1 MVTPEAKRNAVR
13 HLHEHFGRS
22 FRKLC
27 ILVGLSRTSWH
38 YQPKPDTNEP
48 IRKRLKEMAD
58 ERKRWGYRRLH
69 YLLRRE
75 GFQINHKRTERLYRE
90 ENLMLRVKRRKKTA
104 ADTRVAPP
112 KPERRNQCWAMD
124 FMSDNLYNG
133 RRFRVLNVL
142 DSYSRD
148 YVGFEV
154 DTSINGNRVC
164 GVLERIAWFKGMPE
178 MITVDN
184 GPEFIGKALDAWA
197 HRHGVKLV
205 FNRPGKPVDNTYIE
219 SFNGRLRDECLN
231 VNWFLSLDH
240 AREVIGQWQEDYNS
254 IRPHSSLGRLTPEEF
269 LVQQTDF
276 CQEEVVL

>member
-1 MVTPEAKRNAVR
+1 VVTPEAKRNAVK
-13 HLHEHFGRS
+13 HLHDTFGQS
-22 FRKLC
+22 LRKLC
-27 ILVGLSRTSWH
+27 ILIGLNRSSW
-38 YQPKPDTNEP
+38 YYEPQPDSNEP
-48 IRKRLKEMAD
+48 IRKRLRELAD

-90 ENLMLRVKRRKKTA
+90 ENLMLRVRRRRKMA
-104 ADTRVAPP
+104 SESRVAPP
-112 KPERRNQCWAMD
+112 PPERKNHCWAMD

-148 YVGFEV
+148 YLGFEV
-154 DTSINGNRVC
+154 DTSINGKRVC
-164 GVLERIAWFKGMPE
+164 SVLERIAWFKGLPE
-178 MITVDN
+178 LITVDN
-184 GPEFIGKALDAWA
+184 GPEFIGKALEAWA

-231 VNWFLSLDH
+231 VNWFMSLGH
-240 AREVIGQWQEDYNS
+240 AREVIAEWQEDYNS
-254 IRPHSSLGRLTPEEF
+254 VRPHSSLGTRTPEEF
-269 LVQQTDF
+269 LVQQTEF
-276 CQEEVVL
+276 CQKEVVY

>member
-1 MVTPEAKRNAVR
+1 VVTPEAKRKAVK
-13 HLHEHFGRS
+13 HLHESFGQS
-22 FRKLC
+22 LRKLSV
-27 ILVGLSRTSWH
+27 LLGLSRSSWH
-38 YQPKPDTNEP
+38 YKPKPDGNEP
-48 IRKRLKEMAD
+48 IHKRLRELAD

-75 GFQINHKRTERLYRE
+75 GFAINHKRTERLYLE
-90 ENLMLRVKRRKKTA
+90 ENLMLRVKRRRKMA
-104 ADTRVAPP
+104 ADSRVAPP
-112 KPERRNQCWAMD
+112 KPDHRNQCWAMD

-142 DSYSRD
+142 DSYNKD
-148 YVGFEV
+148 YLGCEV

-164 GVLERIAWFKGMPE
+164 NVLERIVWLKGMPE

-197 HRHGVKLV
+197 HRYGVKLV

-231 VNWFLSLDH
+231 INWFMTLDH
-240 AREVIGQWQEDYNS
+240 AREVIRLWQKDYNS
-254 IRPHSSLGRLTPEEF
+254 IRPHSSLGKLTPEEF
-269 LVQQTDF
+269 QVQQKDF
-276 CQEEVVL
+276 FHKMVAS

>member
-13 HLHEHFGRS
+13 YLHESFGQS
-22 FRKLC
+22 LRKLC
-27 ILVGLSRTSWH
+27 ILLGLSRASWN
-38 YQPKPDTNEP
+38 YKPKPDENEP
-48 IRKRLKEMAD
+48 IRKRLRELAD

-75 GFQINHKRTERLYRE
+75 GFLINHKRTERLYRD
-90 ENLMLRVKRRKKTA
+90 ENLMLRVKRRRKTA
-104 ADTRVAPP
+104 ADTRVTPP
-112 KPERRNQCWAMD
+112 KPEHRNQCWAMD

-133 RRFRVLNVL
+133 RRFRGLNVL
-142 DSYSRD
+142 DSYNRD
-148 YVGFEV
+148 YLGFEV
-154 DTSINGNRVC
+154 NTSINGNRVC
-164 GVLERIAWFKGMPE
+164 HVLERIAWFKGIPE

-231 VNWFLSLDH
+231 VNWFMSLDH

-254 IRPHSSLGRLTPEEF
+254 IRPHSGLGRLTPEEF
-269 LVQQTDF
+269 LVQQKDF
-276 CQEEVVL
+276 YQEEVVY